1 MENITTKLAIELKK
15 GSRSFYHPFL
25 CTLPDDV
32 TFIPAMW
39 SESKIKEM
47 DISGTQ
53 AERDLRDMQSK
64 WREDAT
70 TFLSKLNEIE
80 ECSDAKK
87 VSVSDWIWA
96 RATLQARGFSF
107 YSRGREN
114 QDQDLSDDKE
124 GCNIVSF
131 IPFITL
137 SNHDDLL
144 GGVTTMGKD
153 PHPSTSYTFRTSSI
167 KTDAGCQLFN
177 YYGAISFQQKML
189 SFGWIDRCPEAS
201 PEGFCITALRTGSNT
216 LLNDT
221 GHIINPQQTIEIK
234 SDILLATVVAN
245 MKKKE
250 KSNEVNKSLLS
261 NNLSL
266 KVTTLKFEIRG
277 VISKIVEQGMSRE
290 DAIADINR
298 ALLERKAML
307 EGASSYEHDEAGDE
321 DEQTPAAAVAATVAD
336 TAMKPTTSSSSSV
349 PIRGPTV
356 KAIAPAMSRQ
366 KSKIRKGK
374 GKGQSGLAVSEGE
387 TKVEVESDGQYI
399 RRTEAEAVELLLSYV
414 STC

>member
-15 GSRSFYHPFL
+15 GTRSFYHPFL

-53 AERDLRDMQSK
+53 AEKDLRDMQSK

-70 TFLSKLNEIE
+70 TFLSKSSEVG

-107 YSRGREN
+107 YSRGKEN
-114 QDQDLSDDKE
+114 TDLTDDKE
-124 GCNIVSF
+124 GGNIVSF

-167 KTDAGCQLFN
+167 KTDAGSQLFN

-216 LLNDT
+216 FKDET
-221 GHIINPQQTIEIK
+221 GSNTIYPQQTIEIK
-234 SDILLATVVAN
+234 SDILLATAIAN
-245 MKKKE
+245 MKRKE
-250 KSNEVNKSLLS
+250 KSNEANGSLLS

-266 KVTTLKFEIRG
+266 KVTSLKFEIRG
-277 VISKIVEQGMSRE
+277 VISKIVDQGMSRE
-290 DAIADINR
+290 EAIADINS

-307 EGASSYEHDEAGDE
+307 EGVQSYEYEEAGDE
-321 DEQTPAAAVAATVAD
+321 EEQNPAVAATATVAD
-336 TAMKPTTSSSSSV
+336 TAIKPSTSASSI
-349 PIRGPTV
+349 PIRGLTV
-356 KAIAPAMSRQ
+356 KASAPAMSRQ

-374 GKGQSGLAVSEGE
+374 GKGQSGLAVDE
-387 TKVEVESDGQYI
+387 TKVESDGQYI

-414 STC
+414 SVC

>member
-15 GSRSFYHPFL
+15 GARSFYHPFL

-47 DISGTQ
+47 DITGTQ
-53 AERDLRDMQSK
+53 AEKDLRDMQSK

-70 TFLSKLNEIE
+70 TFLSKSSEIG
-80 ECSDAKK
+80 ECNDAKK

-107 YSRGREN
+107 HSRGGEN
-114 QDQDLSDDKE
+114 SDLSDDKE
-124 GCNIVSF
+124 GGNIVSF

-167 KTDAGCQLFN
+167 VKTNAGSQLFN

-189 SFGWIDRCPEAS
+189 SFGWIDRCPEES
-201 PEGFCITALRTGSNT
+201 PEGFCITALLTGSNT
-216 LLNDT
+216 SKDET
-221 GHIINPQQTIEIK
+221 GSNTINPPQTIEIK
-234 SDILLATVVAN
+234 SDILLATAIAN
-245 MKKKE
+245 MKRKE
-250 KSNEVNKSLLS
+250 KSNEVNSSLLS

-266 KVTTLKFEIRG
+266 KVTSLKFEIRG
-277 VISKIVEQGMSRE
+277 VISKIVDQGMSRE
-290 DAIADINR
+290 EAIADINR

-307 EGASSYEHDEAGDE
+307 EGNYLTEYDEAGDE
-321 DEQTPAAAVAATVAD
+321 EEQTSAAVAATATVAD
-336 TAMKPTTSSSSSV
+336 TAIKPSTSASSI

-356 KAIAPAMSRQ
+356 KASAPAMSRQ

-374 GKGQSGLAVSEGE
+374 GKGKGQSGLALAVDG
-387 TKVEVESDGQYI
+387 TKVESDGQYI

-414 STC
+414 SAC